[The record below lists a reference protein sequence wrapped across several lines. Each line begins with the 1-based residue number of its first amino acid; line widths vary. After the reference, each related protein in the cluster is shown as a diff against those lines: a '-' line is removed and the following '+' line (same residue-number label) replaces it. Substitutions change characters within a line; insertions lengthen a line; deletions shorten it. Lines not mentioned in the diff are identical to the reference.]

1 MDFVKKTNLYGNRAK
16 GTHANNHIN
25 SWGRLLQADWQISKV
40 SGDDEDTRLNLHR
53 LRSLG
58 YIEEC
63 IKWNP
68 DGNFDRVSAGI
79 MLFILR
85 EDRYKRIQ
93 SAKVNENE
101 KVNTLADDPFFKK
114 NYKNSNINRNYNFGS
129 KLVK

>member
-1 MDFVKKTNLYGNRAK
+1 MDLVKQTNLYGNKAK
-16 GTHANNHIN
+16 GTHANSYIN
-25 SWGRLLQADWQISKV
+25 AWGRLLQADWQVMKAQ
-40 SGDDEDTRLNLHR
+40 GDDEDNRLNLHK

-93 SAKVNENE
+93 SAKNNQDITY
-101 KVNTLADDPFFKK
+101 NNLANDKFFQK
-114 NYKNSNINRNYNFGS
+114 NYKNLAQKTPFNSESSII
-129 KLVK
+129 